1 VRRGGTN
8 QVGHCCAVAFSSSV
22 GCLTTIF
29 FESVAEPPDMRMVE
43 MAEGRRRPMLA
54 SFPAGTD
61 EANAGAGLRRLG
73 RAACQC
79 HRGREGEAR
88 REGGRRPSCIG

>member
-1 VRRGGTN
+1 M
-8 QVGHCCAVAFSSSV
+8 
-22 GCLTTIF
+22 TTIF

-61 EANAGAGLRRLG
+61 EANAGAGLR
-73 RAACQC
+73 
-79 HRGREGEAR
+79 
-88 REGGRRPSCIG
+88 